1 MSIPLTWSGRGEM
14 LGMVVVLIMVGT
26 VLGKVV
32 EWKDKTIQ
40 VRVPYYSV
48 LTVEVPCTVLNVAHL
63 DLVKS
68 AFSKKVKVNSVH
80 IAVTDRP
87 TSVGITCEEEGIV
100 RSYNL
105 FVVPDKRGGTTYL
118 KIVDQELE
126 KKLILAKARIRG
138 EKNDSS
144 VLEEAKVLMRA
155 MLTGKT
161 LFGYELLKGKRTYK
175 AGSFELREI
184 MVWSGRLIGIVYR
197 VKNLSPMQVRVHPSM
212 FAGKGTVLVWLED
225 ADKLYM
231 RPGEERM
238 LAVVVVGKVVKS
250 EGNSEG
256 VLPYREK

>member
-1 MSIPLTWSGRGEM
+1 MVG
-14 LGMVVVLIMVGT
+14 VVVILIMIGT

-32 EWKDKTIQ
+32 EWKDRTIQ

-118 KIVDQELE
+118 KILDQELE
-126 KKLILAKARIRG
+126 KKLVLAKARIKG
-138 EKNDSS
+138 GKDDSS

-155 MLTGKT
+155 MLTGRT
-161 LFGYELLKGKRTYK
+161 PFGYELLRGKRTYK
-175 AGSFELREI
+175 AGNFELREV
-184 MVWSGRLIGIVYR
+184 MVWSGQLIGIVYR
-197 VKNLSPMQVRVHPSM
+197 VKNLSPMQVKVHPSM

-225 ADKLYM
+225 ADSSYM

-238 LAVVVVGKVVKS
+238 LAVVVAGKIAKGKEDS
-250 EGNSEG
+250 DGI
-256 VLPYREK
+256 LPYREK